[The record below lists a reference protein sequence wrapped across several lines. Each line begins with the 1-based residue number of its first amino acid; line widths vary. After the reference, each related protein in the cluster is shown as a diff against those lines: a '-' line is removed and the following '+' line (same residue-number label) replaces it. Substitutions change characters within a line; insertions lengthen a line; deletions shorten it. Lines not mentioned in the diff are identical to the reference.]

1 MVQPIQFRETIRQTA
16 IGERRYVRFLEGSG
30 HFAHLQL
37 QLKPMPATPC
47 AITRSPGLI
56 IPDACYAA
64 ARDAVQARLKS
75 GLLGQFPMDAFQVE
89 FTNATYLVR
98 YSHPEA
104 FAAVA
109 SMAFDDA
116 LGRAKPVIIEP
127 WIGLRLRVERNSAQV
142 VLATLARLLGEI
154 SLTVSLSDYF
164 VLKVEIPQRV
174 LNRLRLALGVRLLE
188 TFPLPPERLYRIISG
203 PVFPTD
209 EQAPNRDDWT

>member
-1 MVQPIQFRETIRQTA
+1 MVEPIRFRETVRQTA
-16 IGERRYVRFLEGSG
+16 IGERRYVRFLEGRG

-37 QLKPMPATPC
+37 QLKPTPATPC

-56 IPDACYAA
+56 IPDKCYAA
-64 ARDAVQARLKS
+64 AKDAVQAKLKS
-75 GLLGQFPMDAFQVE
+75 GPLGHFPMDAFQVE
-89 FTNATYLVR
+89 FTNATHLAR

-127 WIGLRLRVERNSAQV
+127 WIGLRLRVEPNSAQMV
-142 VLATLARLLGEI
+142 FATLARLIGEI
-154 SLTVSLSDYF
+154 SLTVSLSKYF
-164 VLKVEIPQRV
+164 VLKVEIPHRV
-174 LNRLRLALGVRLLE
+174 LNRLRLALGVRRFE

-209 EQAPNRDDWT
+209 GQASNHEDWT